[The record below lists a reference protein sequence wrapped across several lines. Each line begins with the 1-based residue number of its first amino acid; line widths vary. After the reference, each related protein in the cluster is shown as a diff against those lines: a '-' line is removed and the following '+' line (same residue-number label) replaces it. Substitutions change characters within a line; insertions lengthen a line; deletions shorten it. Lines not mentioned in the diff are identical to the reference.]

1 MKTGKSGMRK
11 HLSKFTFAL
20 FGVSIGLVLGWFAIR
35 GAHWALVRQTL
46 SGWSL
51 IIIAAGII
59 LVLTSSYL
67 RAIRW
72 SLLWPNRRLSA
83 VRLMIVENAALGLN
97 NLAPVRIFDEGV
109 EVAILSLRDKLP
121 PGQIIATMMMSRL
134 QDLIF
139 TLTFISVSLVFLPP
153 LWEYSWVIAGGVFFC
168 IAWMTLL
175 LTFEPLVKRF
185 PVLLRI
191 PGVNSFQLTIKTLW
205 GMPKKLSLTFTLTGA
220 YWLLLVPVGVIFARE
235 AGITLPFYLI
245 MVTMMGAIFFSTSV
259 PGLPGA
265 IGTFEFAVVSL
276 LNLWDVPQENSLSF
290 AIALHAVLFLPITAF
305 TLFVLP
311 REGFLSIRAARELFR
326 KRG

>member
-1 MKTGKSGMRK
+1 MRK
-11 HLSKFTFAL
+11 RLSKFAFAL
-20 FGVSIGLVLGWFAIR
+20 LGILTGSILGWIAIR
-35 GAHWALVRQTL
+35 GAHWTLVQETL

-51 IIIAAGII
+51 ISIVVGIF
-59 LVLTSSYL
+59 LVLISSYL

-72 SLLWPNRRLSA
+72 SLLWHDRRLSA

-97 NLAPVRIFDEGV
+97 NLSPVRIFDEGI

-139 TLTFISVSLVFLPP
+139 TLTFISISLIFLPP

-175 LTFEPLVKRF
+175 LALEPVVKRF
-185 PVLLRI
+185 PVFLRI
-191 PGVNSFQLTIKTLW
+191 PGVSSFQLTIKTLW
-205 GMPKKLSLTFTLTGA
+205 RMPNKLSLTFTLTGA
-220 YWLLLVPVGVIFARE
+220 YWLLLVPVGLLFARE

-245 MVTMMGAIFFSTSV
+245 MVTVMGAIFFSTSV

-276 LNLWDVPQENSLSF
+276 LNLWNVPQEASLSF

-305 TLFVLP
+305 TFFVLP
-311 REGFLSIRAARELFR
+311 REGFLSIRAARELYR
-326 KRG
+326 KRK